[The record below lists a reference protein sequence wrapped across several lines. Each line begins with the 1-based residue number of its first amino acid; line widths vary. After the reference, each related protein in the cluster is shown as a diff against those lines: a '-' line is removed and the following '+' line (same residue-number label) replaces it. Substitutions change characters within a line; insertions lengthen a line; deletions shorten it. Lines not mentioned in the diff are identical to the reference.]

1 MRLTSN
7 STQNRQKI
15 QNAHKEKKTRFSH
28 ESVENADF
36 YKLVLNK
43 IMTTRE

>member
-1 MRLTSN
+1 MRLTLT
-7 STQNRQKI
+7 STQNKQKI
-15 QNAHKEKKTRFSH
+15 RNAHKEKKTSFSN

-36 YKLVLNK
+36 YKLVLIK